1 MPDEKKLPEIII
13 DPIQREGR
21 KQNSRK
27 LSGKTKR
34 TLNELTPLL
43 GMGHRPNKSNEIG
56 HKIREID
63 LATAMYKLMLS
74 GKSEREIA
82 TQFDCTLEVVRSYL
96 QIQLQQSQDGLMML
110 RGKSAILGYE
120 RLEQYAI
127 APMIAKITE
136 MIEEGTFDPRPY
148 EILMK
153 TIKLQSELVAPKA
166 SVNIQNNG
174 NASFIGSNSA
184 LYLTAVTAMREEGYI
199 DLDEVIIDAEDVTLS
214 EYRIEKVEEL
224 VNRD

>member
-1 MPDEKKLPEIII
+1 MPDEKKLPEIVI
-13 DPIQREGR
+13 DPIKPEGR
-21 KQNSRK
+21 KKHSRK
-27 LSGKTKR
+27 LSGQTKK

-56 HKIREID
+56 HKVRDID
-63 LATAMYKLMLS
+63 LATTMYKLMLS
-74 GKSEREIA
+74 GKNEREIA
-82 TQFDCTLEVVRSYL
+82 TQFDCTVQVVRSYL

-120 RLEQYAI
+120 RLEQYSI
-127 APMIAKITE
+127 APMIAKITA

-174 NASFIGSNSA
+174 SASFVNSNSA
-184 LYLTAVTAMREEGYI
+184 LYLTAVNAMREEGYI
-199 DLDEVIIDAEDVTLS
+199 NLDEIVIDAEDVTLS

-224 VNRD
+224 VSRD